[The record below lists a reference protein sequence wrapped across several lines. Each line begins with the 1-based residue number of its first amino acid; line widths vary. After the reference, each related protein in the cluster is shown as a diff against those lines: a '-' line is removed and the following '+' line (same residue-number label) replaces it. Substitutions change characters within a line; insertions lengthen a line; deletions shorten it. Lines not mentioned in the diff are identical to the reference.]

1 VLVMLKP
8 IHHLACTPALRAC
21 RRLQEHLAAWLCDV
35 NVGSADIIKVNLM
48 PPRVPTQI
56 EADWLWAFLQ
66 RELAGKPLLLRAQA
80 VADMSLADKGLL
92 NDWIAVVSNLERQFQ
107 PNPPAW
113 PIARPA
119 VPDAKWQAFRELM
132 EAFYEKGFR
141 SGLPYAADGSPVTHD
156 GVTYAQFVK
165 EFRDTH
171 RLNPNPD
178 AREVC
183 VLCGGELK
191 DIEVDHWI
199 AKSVYP
205 ILSVC
210 ADNLLPIC
218 GECNSTDNK
227 GTKAVHVQGGF
238 SDWFHPYRRHANGN
252 IRLNYNLQKRSIIS
266 APINPIDAA
275 KVANLDKLLNLS
287 KRWTREFKAEYA
299 KQQGVLHQRER
310 RRIKTSQARYT
321 QNEVLV
327 HLQNEQDNLVSTEPH
342 YEVHSILFIAM
353 LDQSRLAAW
362 KVELELVI

>member
-1 VLVMLKP
+1 MLKP

-80 VADMSLADKGLL
+80 VADMSPADKGLL
-92 NDWIAVVSNLERQFQ
+92 NDWVVAVSKLEKQFQ

-113 PIARPA
+113 PRVPPTIPNA
-119 VPDAKWQAFRELM
+119 VWQAFRELM

-141 SGLPYAADGSPVTHD
+141 SGLPYAANGSPVTNG

-171 RLNPNPD
+171 RLNPNPG

-191 DIEVDHWI
+191 DIEVDHWV

-205 ILSVC
+205 LLSVC
-210 ADNLLPIC
+210 ADNLLPVC
-218 GECNSTDNK
+218 GECNSPDNK
-227 GTKAVHVQGGF
+227 GAKAVHCQGGF

-252 IRLNYNLQKRSIIS
+252 IRLNYDLQKRSIIS
-266 APINPIDAA
+266 EPTNPTDAA
-275 KVANLDKLLNLS
+275 KVANLDNLLNLS

-299 KQQGVLHQRER
+299 KQQGVLIERER
-310 RRIKTSQARYT
+310 RRLNRGLPRHT
-321 QNEVLV
+321 QNEVLT
-327 HLQNEQDNLVSTEPH
+327 HLQTVKENLLPTEPN
-342 YEVHSILFIAM
+342 YEVHNVLCSAM
-353 LDQSRLAAW
+353 LDTSRLMAW
-362 KVELELVI
+362 QTELGLVS